1 MPMAF
6 SLEVPHFLVQKEE
19 AEDFIVGTLRPK
31 RIAVHSR
38 GCLGNA
44 MGRRHFL
51 FGPPPRALQGSIL
64 EGCQVRNDAPSALVD
79 SEHVQTRRHFNL
91 EEGTRGA
98 TTSSF
103 EIASKRRFDA
113 LEHKEHGREVIES
126 YYGRKH
132 LLGPECHM
140 QGALQVKSAEV
151 QRRRQETSQPTLRRG
166 DTPQRRHLVSQDHLL
181 WSGAVSG
188 RCADQAPPQGLRRS
202 EPSPTLDS
210 QVANLLVDPAREA
223 MAQAAPLL
231 CYGPRLNGADAF
243 APVCVEVCLQDLK
256 LRSSA
261 ELKWRTI
268 LSGERCEVQVL
279 CNRQRKVRRSCK
291 GDWTME
297 PVCLVDTF
305 GSLFQCLLWMTQLAH
320 WPYHLGV
327 PSVLRIIWLVVLAF
341 Q

>member
-1 MPMAF
+1 
-6 SLEVPHFLVQKEE
+6 
-19 AEDFIVGTLRPK
+19 
-31 RIAVHSR
+31 
-38 GCLGNA
+38 

-231 CYGPRLNGADAF
+231 CYGPRSQT
-243 APVCVEVCLQDLK
+243 PVKRRVEVADNLVGGT
-256 LRSSA
+256 LRGA
-261 ELKWRTI
+261 
-268 LSGERCEVQVL
+268 
-279 CNRQRKVRRSCK
+279 
-291 GDWTME
+291 
-297 PVCLVDTF
+297 
-305 GSLFQCLLWMTQLAH
+305 GSLQQAEKSEKILQRRLDDGTSLLGGHLREPLPMPFVDDAARPLALPSRSPQRPQDHLAGGACLPVSAH
-320 WPYHLGV
+320 
-327 PSVLRIIWLVVLAF
+327 
-341 Q
+341 